1 MSNVA
6 IIYMTK
12 YGHTKQYADWLK
24 EELGAD
30 VFSVGAF
37 SPAQAL
43 AYKLVI
49 FLSGVYGDKIQV
61 MDYIKKNQTAF
72 NLQRMMIGA
81 VSWYT
86 NESEEGKTKLIAE
99 NFPETYKNVV
109 PLFVLNSGIDKKK
122 INAMEKAQLLAAQ
135 MSISKHDGRSSDD
148 INILAI
154 IKGYSDQTSRD
165 NLTPLK
171 NAVEAYFKPKAEAA
185 KPKAEPPKP
194 APAAPEAPKP
204 AGGVVVSSLDDA
216 LATLNDGNAFAKNAA
231 PTHYSA
237 SVEKPAEVKEE
248 ELATLSP
255 AEEKPLE
262 PAPAPVEAKKPE
274 PPKDDL
280 LASLDNAFANLGG
293 AKHTEPAPAPVEE
306 KKPEPPKDDLL
317 ASLDNAFANLGGA
330 KHTEPAPAPVEE
342 KKPEPPKDDLLASL
356 DNAFA
361 NLGGAKHEEP
371 APAPVEE
378 KKTEPPKDDL
388 LASLDNAF
396 ANLGGAK
403 HTEPA
408 PAPVEEKKPE
418 PPKDDLLAS
427 LDNAFANLGG
437 AKHTEPAPA
446 PVEEKKPELTPV
458 EDKPAAE
465 VKLKPVDDPH
475 ILKGEPTQKEK
486 DNQSALDSLE
496 AAFANLKK
504 PEPKPHEVKPLRVPP
519 IHKEEP
525 AKEETPKAEPAPTI
539 IPKAAAP
546 KKNSYLELFS
556 KRTKTEEALAA
567 AERSAQQPAEE
578 VKPQPAPASVEE
590 KKPEPI
596 KPAAPDPVAFDPFFD
611 EAVAEPM
618 NVPEPAYTAPLPA
631 EPISSSIDDFDFDL
645 MGNESST
652 ASKTSKRVLTAVSDL
667 AKAKAKAAE
676 EAERAKESLNNDD
689 DDEPEASDNTY
700 SVADNQLTPSVSE
713 EAPAERPVFERE
725 QPQEEPDGR
734 HHENTAEAAEEI
746 TKALREVEKYISA
759 PHSEPEYDNEPEAPE
774 TEEFGADDVIFD
786 NDADYEPDEE
796 PEIEEVPSGGTFDF
810 KKLQQEIEASIE
822 VNKKIK
828 EKERLR
834 NTRELDRAKKEEEGA
849 VPKKGITQPIDPD
862 IFFQRPGKDY
872 YDSDTMPEIRF
883 DRHKRGK

>member
-194 APAAPEAPKP
+194 APEAPKP
-204 AGGVVVSSLDDA
+204 AAEAKTAGGVVVSSLDDA

-262 PAPAPVEAKKPE
+262 PAPAPA
-274 PPKDDL
+274 L
-280 LASLDNAFANLGG
+280 
-293 AKHTEPAPAPVEE
+293 VEE

-317 ASLDNAFANLGGA
+317 ASLDNAFANLGGV
-330 KHTEPAPAPVEE
+330 KHTEPAPVEE
-342 KKPEPPKDDLLASL
+342 KKP
-356 DNAFA
+356 
-361 NLGGAKHEEP
+361 
-371 APAPVEE
+371 V
-378 KKTEPPKDDL
+378 
-388 LASLDNAF
+388 
-396 ANLGGAK
+396 
-403 HTEPA
+403 
-408 PAPVEEKKPE
+408 
-418 PPKDDLLAS
+418 
-427 LDNAFANLGG
+427 
-437 AKHTEPAPA
+437 
-446 PVEEKKPELTPV
+446 LTPV

-475 ILKGEPTQKEK
+475 ILKGEPTQEEK

-539 IPKAAAP
+539 IPKATAP

-567 AERSAQQPAEE
+567 AERSTQQPAEE
-578 VKPQPAPASVEE
+578 VKPQPVPEPV
-590 KKPEPI
+590 KPEPI
-596 KPAAPDPVAFDPFFD
+596 KPAAPESVAFDPFFD
-611 EAVAEPM
+611 EAVSEPV
-618 NVPEPAYTAPLPA
+618 NAPEPAYTAPLPA
-631 EPISSSIDDFDFDL
+631 EPVSSSIDDFDFDL

-689 DDEPEASDNTY
+689 DDEPEVSDNTY
-700 SVADNQLTPSVSE
+700 SVADNQLTPSVPE

-759 PHSEPEYDNEPEAPE
+759 PHSEPEYNNEPEAPE

-786 NDADYEPDEE
+786 NDADYEPDED

-849 VPKKGITQPIDPD
+849 APKKGITQPIDPD